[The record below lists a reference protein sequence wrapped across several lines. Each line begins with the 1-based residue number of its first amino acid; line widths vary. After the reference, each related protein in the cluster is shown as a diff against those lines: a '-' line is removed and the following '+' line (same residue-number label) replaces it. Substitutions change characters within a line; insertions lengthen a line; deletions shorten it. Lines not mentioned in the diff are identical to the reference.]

1 MIKNGDNKMNVILR
15 SSGFK
20 ALRLKLTLR
29 AKSLFAVSGFVMAAS
44 LIPSAL
50 AAVFTLSPS
59 ADSYVKNSAV
69 SSNFG
74 SDANFIA
81 NNANGVRVSF
91 LRFDLSA
98 VSGSITN
105 LRLELTVNIASAGQ
119 TFNVYGLTNG
129 ESWSETGITWANAP
143 AVVNGYVIA
152 TGTLSQYLKP
162 SDLFGG
168 GQIFNTFTSGALGT
182 LDVAFDAASGPVI
195 DFINADA
202 DKIVTFVIAEPDPV
216 DISGVAWNSREAASG
231 QPALI
236 VTTDSAGTNNPVTSA
251 TPKLLRVVLLGG
263 QSNADG
269 RAAGGGLPTNLQSPQ
284 TNVQFYYYTYGM
296 AANADGTLG
305 ALTTLRPGCTQ
316 MPAGGFGPEVKLGY
330 DLSRI
335 IEQSPGTQ
343 LAIIKY
349 AKGGSSLAV
358 DWKPNGNATTNGD
371 GVYYQTFQRVVRDG
385 MAKLRSTYSN
395 STVQLA
401 GMVWVQGETDIDG
414 GSVTAV
420 PYGTNLTAFIND
432 VRQTFCPTLPFC
444 FSRISSQQTVYS
456 TPTSNSYPNY
466 LLVRS
471 GQALVAATVTNAY
484 LIDTDSTNFT
494 MNSDHLHFDAGGQ
507 QAMGAAF
514 AAQLAKILN
523 LRISEAALIPGG
535 LRLAW
540 NAVPGKSYSVLNGT
554 NLTNWSTQSLGAVDS
569 WTNSLLPGLRARF
582 FRVQEIYDGY

>member
-1 MIKNGDNKMNVILR
+1 MANM
-15 SSGFK
+15 
-20 ALRLKLTLR
+20 
-29 AKSLFAVSGFVMAAS
+29 VSPASAA
-44 LIPSAL
+44 I
-50 AAVFTLSPS
+50 FTLTPS
-59 ADSYVKNSAV
+59 ADSYVKNSAT

-74 SDANFIA
+74 VDANFIA

-105 LRLELTVNIASAGQ
+105 LRLELTVNIASVGQ
-119 TFNVYGLTNG
+119 TFNIYGLTNG
-129 ESWSETGITWANAP
+129 ESWIETGITWANAP
-143 AVVNGYVIA
+143 AVVNGYVTA
-152 TGTLSQYLKP
+152 TGTLSQYLKL

-168 GQIFNTFTSGALGT
+168 GQVFNTFTSGALGT
-182 LDVAFDAASGPVI
+182 VDVAFDAASGPALN
-195 DFINADA
+195 FINADA
-202 DKIVTFVIAEPDPV
+202 DKNVTFVIAEPDPV
-216 DISGVAWNSREAASG
+216 DTSGVAWNSREAASG
-231 QPALI
+231 QPTLI
-236 VTTDSAGTNNPVTSA
+236 VTTDAVGPTNPA
-251 TPKLLRVVLLGG
+251 TNVVPKLLRVVLLGG

-269 RAAGGGLPTNLQSPQ
+269 RAAGSGLPANLQSPQ
-284 TNVQFYYYTYGM
+284 TNVPFYYYTYGA

-330 DLSRI
+330 DLSRSL
-335 IEQSPGTQ
+335 EQSPGTQ

-414 GSVTAV
+414 GSVTAT
-420 PYGTNLTAFIND
+420 PYGTNLTTFICD

-484 LIDTDSTNFT
+484 LIDADSTNFT

-523 LRISEAALIPGG
+523 LRISEAALVPGG

-540 NAVPGKSYSVLNGT
+540 NAVPGKSYSVLNGN
-554 NLTNWSTQSLGAVDS
+554 NLTTWSTQSLGVVS
-569 WTNSLLPGLRARF
+569 EWTNHPLTGATTGFS
-582 FRVQEIYDGY
+582 RVQEIYDGY

>member
-1 MIKNGDNKMNVILR
+1 MAKFLLLAPCLALMANLV
-15 SSGFK
+15 SS
-20 ALRLKLTLR
+20 A
-29 AKSLFAVSGFVMAAS
+29 SAAT
-44 LIPSAL
+44 
-50 AAVFTLSPS
+50 FTLTPS
-59 ADSYVKNSAV
+59 ADSYVKNSVV

-74 SDANFIA
+74 ADANFIA
-81 NNANGVRVSF
+81 NNANGIRVSF

-105 LRLELTVNIASAGQ
+105 VRLELTVNIASVGQ

-129 ESWSETGITWANAP
+129 ESWNETGITWTNSP
-143 AVVNGYVIA
+143 AVVNGYVTAI
-152 TGTLSQYLKP
+152 GTLSQYLKP

-182 LDVAFDAASGPVI
+182 VDVAFDAASGPALN
-195 DFINADA
+195 FINADA
-202 DKIVTFVIAEPDPV
+202 DKIVTLVIAEPDPV
-216 DISGVAWNSREAASG
+216 DTSGVAWNSHETASG
-231 QPALI
+231 QPTLI
-236 VTTDSAGTNNPVTSA
+236 VTTDAGGPTNPA
-251 TPKLLRVVLLGG
+251 TNTAPKLLRVVLLGG

-269 RAAGGGLPTNLQSPQ
+269 RAAGSGLPVNLQSPR
-284 TNVQFYYYTYGM
+284 TNVPFYFYTYGT

-330 DLSRI
+330 DLSRSL
-335 IEQSPGTQ
+335 EQSPGTQ

-358 DWKPNGNATTNGD
+358 DWKPNGNATTNSD
-371 GVYYQTFQRVVRDG
+371 GVHYQAFQRVVRDG

-414 GSVTAV
+414 GTATAT
-420 PYGTNLTAFIND
+420 PYGTNLATFISD
-432 VRQTFCPTLPFC
+432 VRQTFCATLPFC

-456 TPTSNSYPNY
+456 TPTSTSYPNY

-471 GQALVAATVTNAY
+471 GQAQVAATVTNAY
-484 LIDTDSTNFT
+484 LIDADSPNFT

-523 LRISEAALIPGG
+523 FRILEASLVPGG
-535 LRLAW
+535 FRLAW
-540 NAVPGKSYSVLNGT
+540 TGISGKRYKLLNTT
-554 NLTNWSTQSLGAVDS
+554 NLMNWSTQSVGSANAWTSSLGVAVGFYR
-569 WTNSLLPGLRARF
+569 L
-582 FRVQEIYDGY
+582 QEVYDGY

>member
-1 MIKNGDNKMNVILR
+1 MAFWTKFLFNAPCLALLAGMV
-15 SSGFK
+15 SS
-20 ALRLKLTLR
+20 ASAATINLT
-29 AKSLFAVSGFVMAAS
+29 
-44 LIPSAL
+44 
-50 AAVFTLSPS
+50 PS
-59 ADSYVKNSAV
+59 ADSNVKNSAV

-74 SDANFIA
+74 ADANFIA

-105 LRLELTVNIASAGQ
+105 VRLELTVNIASVGQ

-129 ESWSETGITWANAP
+129 ENWNEAGITWANSP
-143 AVVNGYVIA
+143 AVVNSYVAA

-168 GQIFNTFTSGALGT
+168 GQILSTFTSGALGSV
-182 LDVAFDAASGPVI
+182 DVAFDAASGPVLNC
-195 DFINADA
+195 INADA
-202 DKIVTFVIAEPDPV
+202 DKIVTLVIAEPDPV
-216 DISGVAWNSREAASG
+216 DTSGVAWNSREAASG

-236 VTTDSAGTNNPVTSA
+236 VMTDTAGTNQPVTTDA
-251 TPKLLRVVLLGG
+251 PKLLRVVLLGG

-269 RAAGGGLPTNLQSPQ
+269 RAAGSGLPANLQSPQ
-284 TNVQFYYYTYGM
+284 TNVPFYYYTYGA
-296 AANADGTLG
+296 AANADGSLG

-335 IEQSPGTQ
+335 LEQLPGTQ

-371 GVYYQTFQRVVRDG
+371 GIHYQAFQRVVRDG
-385 MAKLRSTYSN
+385 IAKLRSTYSN

-414 GSVTAV
+414 GSATAT
-420 PYGTNLTAFIND
+420 PYGTNLTKFISD

-466 LLVRS
+466 LLVRNR
-471 GQALVAATVTNAY
+471 QAQVAATVTNAY
-484 LIDTDSTNFT
+484 LSDADSTSFT

-514 AAQLAKILN
+514 AAQLAKVLN
-523 LRISEAALIPGG
+523 LRISEAARAPGG
-535 LRLAW
+535 FRLTW
-540 NAVPGKSYSVLNGT
+540 NAIPGKSYCVLNST
-554 NLTNWSTQSLGAVDS
+554 NLTDWSTQALGIMS
-569 WTNSLLPGLRARF
+569 EWTNDPPTSAVIGF
-582 FRVQEIYDGY
+582 SRVQEIYDGY